1 MISTSEQTLFSERTL
16 DSSSL
21 QVNHIIYPDNAKTSR
36 ARLIHPQ
43 HMRLRSLYT
52 TGVVILA
59 LANSVT
65 KRMYP
70 SLLGPPWSICEMR
83 IMRTSLA
90 VSGEE
95 SLTWCVKGCFMPP
108 WKGVH
113 MQCPII
119 RSMLRMATTV
129 SGPVPLRVFW
139 ELQLQQSYQCLD
151 CLGKCPWSKMQDTW
165 HIEK

>member
-1 MISTSEQTLFSERTL
+1 MSVCKMISTSEQTLFSERTL

-70 SLLGPPWSICEMR
+70 SLLGPP
-83 IMRTSLA
+83 
-90 VSGEE
+90 
-95 SLTWCVKGCFMPP
+95 
-108 WKGVH
+108 
-113 MQCPII
+113 
-119 RSMLRMATTV
+119 
-129 SGPVPLRVFW
+129 
-139 ELQLQQSYQCLD
+139 
-151 CLGKCPWSKMQDTW
+151 
-165 HIEK
+165 